1 MQTNPRLLANNV
13 IWRYGGKEM
22 KQNKSKYIVK
32 ANILEKNTK
41 IIQIRTPKCETQPRL
56 DMNKP
61 RPQTC

>member
-32 ANILEKNTK
+32 ANIIEKNTK
-41 IIQIRTPKCETQPRL
+41 SLKSEPQ
-56 DMNKP
+56 NVKP
-61 RPQTC
+61 NPD

>member
-1 MQTNPRLLANNV
+1 
-13 IWRYGGKEM
+13 M

-61 RPQTC
+61 RPQTCWKSFKDQ